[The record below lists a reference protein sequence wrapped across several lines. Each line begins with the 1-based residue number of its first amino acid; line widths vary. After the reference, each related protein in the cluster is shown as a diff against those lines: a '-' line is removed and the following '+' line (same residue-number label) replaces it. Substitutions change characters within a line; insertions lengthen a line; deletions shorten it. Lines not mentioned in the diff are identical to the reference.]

1 MGGERGAAVPSKPG
15 RGLARMWHLLP
26 ARWVPRREVEPRLSK
41 GTRPEEMARLGQ
53 RSPAV
58 RGRGLDYCGQRL
70 RGQTGDHIKREVQ
83 PSSAHTWFPKVPPEE
98 GAHLCPKESHLG
110 PRHVEGIPCT
120 APSSTCPSC
129 PPFLRVPWWGERRR
143 GEADPDEGG
152 AGKDVPA
159 SSRSRCPGQR
169 AGAAGAGP
177 ESPRG

>member
-1 MGGERGAAVPSKPG
+1 MPSKPG

-41 GTRPEEMARLGQ
+41 GTRPEEMAHLGQ

-110 PRHVEGIPCT
+110 LRHVEGIPCT

-129 PPFLRVPWWGERRR
+129 PPFLRVPWWDRGGGPGRRRRRERRAGFFTKQVPGPARRR
-143 GEADPDEGG
+143 GRRRPGVAARLRFG
-152 AGKDVPA
+152 
-159 SSRSRCPGQR
+159 CPR
-169 AGAAGAGP
+169 AC
-177 ESPRG
+177 